1 MKKSNVL
8 AVWSFRNDLPLK
20 KITEKE
26 LAYTNLM
33 SDRRAYQYIHSRGY
47 VRYALSKIFN
57 ENPLDIP
64 LIAKPNKS
72 PELPLSYGYI
82 SFSHCK
88 DMLVVGWSMHRIG
101 IDIERADRQIERLNT
116 FKKLFLD
123 DIDLFNNKI
132 KFKKSVRS
140 QILDLWVLKEALV
153 KWERSSIFTGIQ
165 NWKLLKNNS
174 YAINNKSGLK
184 VKIQNIDFNDWKIGI
199 ASNHS
204 RNSYPLQ
211 ICI

>member
-88 DMLVVGWSMHRIG
+88 DMLVVGWSMERIG